1 MHKHTQKTD
10 VKVTGNMNEED
21 SAIVGKMY
29 ARVALLAVKYTGL
42 AGLVLAAGKVLHW
55 LRWW

>member
-1 MHKHTQKTD
+1 MWGIHI
-10 VKVTGNMNEED
+10 TGTLSEQD
-21 SAIVGKMY
+21 AG
-29 ARVALLAVKYTGL
+29 RVRQRQADAVWLAVKYTGL